1 MILRRTRNNAPGTY
15 YRKLTPKQQKRV
27 VAKWKQRRKAGVIK
41 CVDDFKL
48 ACLKDHPDW
57 EVMRRVRRVRIDG
70 RTIEQ
75 KSYALCF
82 GGAFRQV
89 KAKPRPV
96 TIYL

>member
-15 YRKLTPKQQKRV
+15 YRTLTPKQQKRV
-27 VAKWKQRRKAGVIK
+27 IEKWKEKRRAGVIK
-41 CVDDFKL
+41 CVDDYKL
-48 ACLKDHPDW
+48 GCLKDYPDW
-57 EVMRRVRRVRIDG
+57 LVMRRVRRVRIDG
-70 RTIEQ
+70 KTTEQ
-75 KSYALCF
+75 KSYTLCF